1 MSAENH
7 NDTIARRKRVQA
19 LKKLIILTLLLLL
32 AVPIVCCVILFG
44 RVQALSA
51 ALTTASERTEELS
64 GLIGELQ
71 KELQSRQGNVVV
83 TEQESSLENP
93 KQAPAEQSMADE
105 VNTLND
111 SHQHKVYLTFDDGP
125 GRNTEEILE
134 ILERYEVKATFFV
147 VGKEDENSQE
157 LMRDI
162 VEGGHTLGMHSYSHK
177 YSEIYSTVEAFEED
191 FTKLQDYLYEITGVK
206 SKVYRFPGGSS
217 NKVSR
222 LDMSL
227 FAAYLQEQEVT
238 FYDWNISSGDG
249 GSQLL
254 DVETLV
260 NNCLDGIEQNSTSII
275 LLHDAEGK
283 STTVEALPTIIENIL
298 ALENTVLLPITEDT
312 EPVQHIQTKTNE

>member
-7 NDTIARRKRVQA
+7 NDTIERRKRVQA
-19 LKKLIILTLLLLL
+19 LKKLVILTLLLLL

-51 ALTTASERTEELS
+51 ALTTVSERTEELS